1 MLSSNESTR
10 LNKARTFL
18 FTPGDQPERIAKGLH
33 LLVDVLIIDLED
45 SVRPENKNLA
55 RSSIVKPINE
65 NRSENGPLIV
75 IRTNEISSQ
84 EFQSD
89 VAVALDLQVDGILLP
104 KFSAGQYAENA
115 DEIIARA
122 ESLHGIN
129 SLLSV
134 IGLIESSAG
143 VLSLLSSIKLPERVK
158 RLAFGASDL
167 YSDLGISYSTHGPN
181 SDFAMAA
188 LVMASVNANLAA
200 PIDSPHFSLEDETG
214 LHESS
219 KRAFAMG
226 FGGKLAIHP
235 RQLDV
240 ILQNFAVTKND
251 EEWAARV
258 MEQWNSRENGKGAIL
273 IDGSLVDEAMV
284 KRAKQILSLL

>member
-1 MLSSNESTR
+1 MSSSSESTR
-10 LNKARTFL
+10 LNTARTFL

-33 LLVDVLIIDLED
+33 LPTDVLIIDLED

-65 NRSENGPLIV
+65 NRSGSGPLIV
-75 IRTNEISSQ
+75 IRTNEISSP
-84 EFQSD
+84 EFQLD
-89 VAVALDLQVDGILLP
+89 LAVALDLQVDGILLP

-122 ESLHGIN
+122 ENLHGMN

-143 VLSLLSSIKLPERVK
+143 VLSLLSSMKLPERVK
-158 RLAFGASDL
+158 RFAFGAADL

-181 SDFAMAA
+181 SDFAMAT

-200 PIDSPHFSLEDETG
+200 PIDSPHFSLDDEAG
-214 LHESS
+214 LLESS

-235 RQLDV
+235 RQLEV
-240 ILQNFAVTKND
+240 IVQNFEVTKND
-251 EEWAARV
+251 QEWATRV
-258 MEQWNSRENGKGAIL
+258 MEQWNSRENGQGAIL
-273 IDGSLVDEAMV
+273 IDGSLVDEALV